1 MNRRTLS
8 MTSYK
13 VSDTIPTGAWCLY
26 YHNPVD
32 TKWTPE
38 SYGLLGTVKTWQE
51 YHGLLKELEDV
62 SVQQGMLFWMREG
75 VPPLYENHANI
86 KGGCYSL
93 RISRQRSVH
102 YFSLYTIAAMLGQ
115 VVQESTNQIQGVSIS
130 PKRIIEKNQSFNVI
144 KIWNKDCT
152 RFNNKDQLAV
162 LDNIQQCSEIIY
174 TPHIQ
179 KKL

>member
-1 MNRRTLS
+1 
-8 MTSYK
+8 MTSILL
-13 VSDTIPTGAWCLY
+13 SDSIPTGSWCLY

-32 TKWTPE
+32 TKWTPD
-38 SYGLLGTVKTWQE
+38 SYQVVGTVRIWADFFAVI
-51 YHGLLKELEDV
+51 KELQEI
-62 SVQQGMLFWMREG
+62 SIQHGMFFWMREG

-93 RISRQRSVH
+93 RVSRQRANH
-102 YFSLYTIAAMLGQ
+102 YFMMYTIASMLGRA
-115 VVQESTNQIQGVSIS
+115 VGDSTNIIQGISIS

-144 KIWNKDCT
+144 KVWNKDCT
-152 RFNNKDQLAV
+152 RYNKGEQLER

>member
-1 MNRRTLS
+1 MSSYLLS
-8 MTSYK
+8 
-13 VSDTIPTGAWCLY
+13 DPIPTGSWCLY

-38 SYGLLGTVKTWQE
+38 SYQVVGTVKTWGE
-51 YHGLLKELEDV
+51 FFTMMNELQDV
-62 SVQQGMLFWMREG
+62 SIQHGMFFWMREG

-93 RISRQRSVH
+93 RVSRQRSAH
-102 YFSLYTIAAMLGQ
+102 YFTMYTVASMIGNAVKDTANL
-115 VVQESTNQIQGVSIS
+115 IQGVSIS
-130 PKRIIEKNQSFNVI
+130 PKRIVEKNQSFNVI

-152 RFNNKDQLAV
+152 RYNKAEQLV
-162 LDNIQQCSEIIY
+162 PFDNIQQCSEIIY
-174 TPHIQ
+174 TPHVQ